1 MIISRTP
8 LRMSLVGGGS
18 DLPGFYERHG
28 GAVLS
33 TAIDKY
39 VFVTCN
45 PKFDNGIRVAYSK
58 TEEVSSVD
66 QIEHRI
72 VRATMNLLGMHG
84 GIEITTIADVP
95 SRGTGLGSSS
105 SFTVGLLHVLHA
117 FQGRYASAARLAE
130 ESCHVEIDVC
140 EEPIGKQDQYAAAF
154 GGFNLIEFQRDGRVD
169 VTPVVMPTALREQL
183 SSRIVV
189 FYTGLTRS
197 ASALLKVQSQNVASD
212 TNKQNALKRM
222 VELTYALK
230 AELERGHVDSLGEI
244 LHENWELKK
253 SLTTGISTPE
263 IDAWYDTARRHGA
276 IGGKLLGAGA
286 GGFLIFYADEEH
298 HEAIGRALGLKRV
311 RFGFEPLGSRIIF
324 YNPNA
329 EAPV

>member
-8 LRMSLVGGGS
+8 LRMSFVGGGS
-18 DLPGFYERHG
+18 DIPRFYEKFG

-33 TAIDKY
+33 TTIDKY

-58 TEEVSSVD
+58 NEEVTHVD

-72 VRATMNLLGMHG
+72 VRATLKLLEAGG

-130 ESCHVEIDVC
+130 EACRVELELC
-140 EEPIGKQDQYAAAF
+140 SEPIGKQDQYAAAF
-154 GGFNLIEFQRDGRVD
+154 GGLNLFEFQCSGRVD
-169 VTPVVMPTALREQL
+169 VTPVMMLTERRQSLAQ
-183 SSRIVV
+183 RIIA
-189 FYTGLTRS
+189 FYTGVTRS
-197 ASALLKVQSQNVASD
+197 AGSILEAQSEGITRD
-212 TNKQNALKRM
+212 IDKQRVLRRM
-222 VELTYALK
+222 
-230 AELERGHVDSLGEI
+230 AELAHIMKSEIESGNLDSFGEI

-253 SLTTGISTPE
+253 SLAVGISNTQ
-263 IDAWYDTARRHGA
+263 IDHWYDTARRHGA
-276 IGGKLLGAGA
+276 SGGKILGAGA
-286 GGFLIFYADEEH
+286 GGFLIFAADEDRHAEI
-298 HEAIGRALGLKRV
+298 AQALSSLRRV
-311 RFGFEPLGSRIIF
+311 KLGFEPLGSRIIF
-324 YNPNA
+324 YNL
-329 EAPV
+329 